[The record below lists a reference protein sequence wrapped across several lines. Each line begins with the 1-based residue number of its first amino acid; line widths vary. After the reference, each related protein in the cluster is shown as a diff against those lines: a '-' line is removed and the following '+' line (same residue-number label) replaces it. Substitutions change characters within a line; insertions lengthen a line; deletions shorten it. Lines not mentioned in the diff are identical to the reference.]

1 VTALLVA
8 DAIGWAGA
16 ACLLFAYAQVSSGR
30 LTVGVRYHLLNIAG
44 ALALAA
50 NGAFHRAWPSAA
62 LNLIWLGIGLTALR
76 GASRH
81 QDRT

>member
-1 VTALLVA
+1 MTALLVA

-30 LTVGVRYHLLNIAG
+30 LTVGVRYHLLNIVG
-44 ALALAA
+44 ALGLAA

-62 LNLIWLGIGLTALR
+62 LNLIWLGIGLAALR
-76 GASRH
+76 SVSRH
-81 QDRT
+81 QDGP